1 MKNFV
6 FKLAM
11 ICLFSGC
18 YAVFVA
24 WENGGFSQ
32 LHDFKQ

>member
-1 MKNFV
+1 MKNIV
-6 FKLAM
+6 LKLIM
-11 ICLFSGC
+11 ICLCCGC

>member
-1 MKNFV
+1 MKNIV
-6 FKLAM
+6 VKLAM

-24 WENGGFSQ
+24 WKMADSASSMIS
-32 LHDFKQ
+32 KQ